1 MIGMSSHKRALPGV
15 LVGSPNLSA
24 QELLVAG
31 EMAPSSKIK
40 H

>member
-1 MIGMSSHKRALPGV
+1 MDVSSHKKALPGV

-31 EMAPSSKIK
+31 EMARSSKIK
-40 H
+40 N